1 MWNWYSG
8 DETGPA
14 GGAMPSQEHPG
25 TMSVT
30 DLTEQLAQTEQLVVQ
45 LKDLIREKDNELRK
59 KDERLKEEKETV
71 ESRISKAKL
80 QNKAKIAS
88 LTSQLEE
95 LKKQLSS
102 ANVKANKPEHKKAS
116 GDGDQESASANR
128 GKILVLRKR
137 VEELE
142 TQLSLKNEDLLR
154 KEAELETQRL
164 RGSEMD
170 AMLAEKEKKL
180 AEKEAYIIELQV
192 SSGANL
198 YKDRGSLDT
207 QVTQRDGTHEDL
219 QLLMKNLT
227 RKVEESE
234 ERCSLLQEQA
244 DSLKSLLQKER
255 SHFQEREAM
264 YMENIRV
271 FQGITQ
277 DKEKELQ
284 EQSQKHEQ
292 ELFKLLA
299 KSDASAD
306 LHQLLKALKQ
316 KLHEEEEVLLGKN
329 QVIGVLQAEL
339 DHKDQQLKE
348 MSEQSKRLQSE
359 RENLQSKLDAEKH
372 VMRAQLRD
380 LMEKHE
386 TELHAVR
393 EKHELEVQ
401 EKCQTVLELQKQ
413 LQNNK
418 GSAME
423 APTGYDQE
431 TQVEVQRLQDELKLK
446 TEEASKSEAKF
457 LKMKAWSKSRIR
469 QLEEELKTLED
480 KNISLSSRVSE
491 LEHEKQDL
499 EEKLSSLSELRSLNE
514 QLLTKL
520 VHYEEQQRKMQA
532 DLEQVAHRTDS
543 QTSES
548 GSVDELHHQL
558 LEWNEMNPETEGT
571 HVASQE
577 EKVVLAM
584 RMAQMEE
591 DREAMDSGQQE
602 LEEELSGAR
611 GVGRLRQP
619 RRKGSKGA
627 AKLQDEFDFNS
638 KSFEDQNVTLDSID
652 SANGEN
658 MGGLRIVVEEL
669 ELERNQLQDQIMTLE
684 ERCRELEERVQL
696 QARIE
701 SLQVTFDVDEE
712 AESLKFVQSENERLQ
727 SQLLQLRQL
736 HSREADQ
743 HYDLTSTLN
752 QQLKSLTDRNA
763 FLESAILE
771 KEQLMLEATGK
782 AEQVGILQKSLQERE
797 TCNKEVREKLDLS
810 EQKVD
815 EYKKRQTVIEAEN
828 VSLKVANE
836 EMEIKLS
843 AYKERV
849 VSQENA
855 VEKLQL
861 ELEQTNEELDKLNS
875 CHLEERSQLIY
886 DLQRC
891 EREVDVLKEALQEK
905 DKEMSSLSASLM
917 EYTEQALLLKEQIYS
932 KEHQMREMGEALAK
946 AERECHL
953 LREAQS
959 ADIQETSAQ
968 ITSLSE
974 QLHEA
979 NIELNKAKYITETKT
994 KQAEELIGQIN
1005 ENDVTINNLGLEV
1018 QAQSVTHSNHIM
1030 ECSAQIAS
1038 LKEQVNTYVA
1048 KCEAVETNYKKEIEC
1063 LKSQLEREDS
1073 ERTRLARLLEEK
1085 NNQEQRFENELKL
1098 AKEQYNQVISGI
1110 SKKDEDFKKLSKQ
1123 FVEQKEELSRE
1134 LQIKEHDLSLVQ
1146 KRLETVIHDSEGKIK
1161 TLQEN
1166 TEELKQRLREKS
1178 EVINKI
1184 DAEQNVLLEKNKL
1197 LETTISE
1204 INHSIDHLE
1213 GQRQLL
1219 CTEKDQLVKELSNK
1233 ESEISSLNQELQE
1246 IERKLTDKESEITLL
1261 NQVLQEGQS
1270 KITEKE
1276 LEMSSLN
1283 QTLQEAKGK
1292 ITDKKSEI
1300 SSLNQALQEA
1310 HSKIT
1315 VKESEISS
1323 LNQALQEAQN
1333 KITDKKSEISSL
1345 NQELQEAQNKITEKE
1360 SKILSLTQA
1369 LQEAQS
1375 KITEKES
1382 EISSLNQVLQEAQS
1396 KKTGKESEVLLLKQ
1410 TLQEA
1415 HSKITEKE
1423 SEISSVNQKLAEAQ
1437 GKMIEKENKN
1447 SLLNQTLQEV
1457 HRKMTDVAQQLTK
1470 EQETGSKL
1478 QLEKEELREKV
1489 EQLSMQ
1495 SLQKDRAVNEQ
1506 LEERVKECL
1515 NLRKTLKEEQEAS
1528 HSLQKEIRSL
1538 ENQIKEHQ
1546 QKVSEK
1552 DAELEVRSAEYH
1564 VVCEDLSQNKE
1575 ANSVFQKEIEK
1586 LSKEMEEMRQELYIK
1601 RSTIDELQTETD
1613 LLKQHTD
1620 TLKVD
1625 NTQLSSSIELMNKA
1639 LSSKADEINTLSSH
1653 LSQQGHTILSLK
1665 DHIDTLLAEKQTL
1678 ILNVEERDL
1687 LLHQKKEL
1695 LQEMQKKLEG
1705 EGLCLQTLQNQ
1716 LQSLASEK
1724 SQLQQLIEDKEIE
1737 MKRASQE
1744 MKLYRDKSEEAE
1756 LLRMQ
1761 LSEHMVLI
1769 AELQGQAKNLSENIA
1784 ELKHNLAEKDTFL
1797 KQKVDDYTHLNAH
1810 FSEAQVSLDT
1820 QRKQIDS
1827 LILENEQ
1834 CKSAINEGELARKQL
1849 ALAYEEITQKAQVKE
1864 GQCEALMQQV
1874 THLQE
1879 INTNLNSELNDLKNF
1894 VKANESSLSEK
1905 ETLMISQLEE
1915 RSFLVSSLQDRVQ
1928 GLTSAIKSLEHSL
1941 TEKEMTISNLQ
1952 EKYASLYERNHER
1965 EQSFIKKDEEISKL
1979 LAVASEKDVCL
1990 QVSESS
1996 IQALTSEA
2004 CHLREE
2010 LENSVSNLNNISE
2023 VLKEKDHVIS
2033 INQQSLQAMRTEL
2046 DALKVDNETAV
2057 IELRARTQEI
2067 EQKEVSLQSM
2077 LGKCSS
2083 HAQLIVSLQSEIDHL
2098 NSKLLQDQ
2106 QDHTLH
2112 EEQLQLMLENIRK
2125 EKVLVEEALEE
2136 LRQENEN
2143 SISVL
2148 QNGIT
2153 EKAEHVKELEGKLNH
2168 QLKECEA
2175 QILNLK
2181 TENADLQK
2189 QVSGKAEEICELNL
2203 ILEKCK
2209 QDFSNLQQKSE
2220 QDCHSVIEQ
2229 NDKLTKLSSHLEKE
2243 VQLKENNIQSLLKD
2257 LHFVEEQLRVLCDE
2271 KLTEYATVD
2280 TQADYRSNREKFF
2293 SMFSVAFTQKSS
2305 MADFTQTLVAK
2316 EKDIAEKL
2324 QLMISFQNENASL
2337 HTDLQKI
2344 KQDYNLERQ
2353 ALVEQVAEKDNT
2365 LAKINAM
2372 LLQLQEETHLAKN
2385 ELGMSQS
2392 TLEEERNRVV
2402 ELLEGE
2408 KRQNS
2413 LMQNLN
2419 VQLNQ
2424 QKELIS
2430 ALTDQMKDKDA
2441 SLTQIMQSMSSEIL
2455 KFSEERTILNS
2466 ELESSKSSLLS
2477 KISDLSVELEESKT
2491 EVQKYQKLLTE
2502 KEDLVVNLESEK
2514 GLMQLQLEKFSKE
2527 KENLKR
2533 KLQAA
2538 LVVRKDLMQKF
2549 EKLEVSKQ
2557 EDIQSERLKTAE
2569 VKRVADELSCKL
2581 QTVQNQY
2588 DELEHHMQLI
2598 KKELLE
2604 REQRINKSDVA
2615 FSDKER
2621 LVEELQSK
2629 LLQLQHSLS
2638 QKEDLCQEHVN
2649 SIQEKELHFQQ
2660 IKVSLSERINVLQEE
2675 NSQLLGKIE
2684 NMKSDFE
2691 KIQEKQVSLEPGYY
2705 VMEHL
2710 RSSSRD
2716 GEESV
2721 IVHNNVHASLLCNNG
2736 NAETTE
2742 RADRAALLG
2751 TIGEENDLLQEE
2763 HSDILAANEEKC
2775 KKCDQSLQQVHVLQE
2790 EVQAQKKLLQE
2801 KALLLSSRD
2810 LKLEGQKAK
2819 MEEILN
2825 ELQQMKQ
2832 DEVMTLDMK
2841 SLVQEKEAQLVQLN
2855 SALTDSI
2862 GEIQVLKGEIQK
2874 LTGELERKQEETAGI
2889 KSTLGQLDQCRKD
2902 KEMMEAQISLLQT
2915 KIETV
2920 TAELESFKQ
2929 IEQQISHDKETYVEA
2944 QRINQVE
2951 TEKLKHELGAVNF
2964 SLLEKNN
2971 EIAHLQASL
2980 ETISKLSEEESQ
2992 KLQNKLDETQKE
3004 AEKLKI
3010 MFNQMEEEM
3019 HKNTGKLEKANI
3031 EISNLQMKLED
3042 SYIEDVEL
3050 QFSTKTD
3057 DKVIESLQATNSQII
3072 TRCEECLRKEN
3083 CIEDLEKKVMRHTQN
3098 LQELTDTQNK
3108 NTIEQESRRS
3118 EEISFREQLQRKLQ
3132 AALLSRKDIMKENK
3146 ALKQKVEALNL
3157 ERDDLKRLI
3166 ADLQEQKH
3174 YEISSLSQK
3183 TEDLQAENTRLLVV
3197 NENLSA
3203 ACESLKS
3210 TMENIVQEKEAFSF
3224 QLNSLKD
3231 SQTDELSGWK
3241 AKHGELNKEYE
3252 SLLQAYE
3259 NITDEIDK
3267 MRQVIEVTKKEKYET
3282 LQNFQKLQSENH
3294 MLGKQIREINEEC
3307 NNLRKT
3313 MEFKEQET
3321 QVLQNKTEKLTG
3333 LLQASKTEEYRLG
3346 ETSCQNSQLIDEN
3359 KQLKETCE
3367 SLKLLLEKEKENYDL
3382 LINKIVKD
3390 HKVDMEKLKIDTDRQ
3405 MSQLQS
3411 ENEVLCIKLADL
3423 SKELNDSKQHLVE
3436 STTKTSKTLEKLNN
3450 MELNLEQ
3457 EKLAR
3462 ESDLNKIS
3470 LENMTLNEKVKI
3482 LEDDKSLLMEE
3493 VENIQDQ
3500 MFQLR
3505 NERDSLETEFLNAAK
3520 KNDELIETFKSL
3532 QAQTNYLSQQVEC
3545 LRAEKGIIIR
3555 ERENEQLQLLRE
3567 FEERVRC
3574 AQKDSS
3580 GKKSQSKELQ
3590 ELLKEKQ
3597 LEINQLQKDS
3607 IKFQE
3612 LILDLEG
3619 SLKDSSSQNVFLQEE
3634 FTKTQNEVLS
3644 LTKELSSNRS
3654 LLEKAEGRITKLTV
3668 EVRSLGSEPGERA
3681 EKPLSKKQA
3690 DFVNLSSTS
3699 LEDTR
3704 EVNSITAS
3712 RSPEL
3717 VSAHFRE
3724 DNQLLQL
3731 EHQHPKLGFQ
3741 KDNGLDNKVN
3751 ALQKDV
3757 AQNEQKLQQL
3767 MLEKERF
3774 KADLEK
3780 QLTLS
3785 QNMKK
3790 IIDNKDKEISEL
3802 ISTKDGEISGYI
3814 AQVQQQYRKQVE
3826 DFELQVRSFKVQIAR
3841 SDEECQKKENELK
3854 DLQVQYEKA
3863 INDKNHISNEIQTF
3877 RKCMS
3882 SLQTDRDLLS
3892 SELKNMHIQHDI
3904 ALSQRDNVILTTT
3917 SENENLKKELK
3928 NLLNQLD
3935 DFNAENAMLGAQ
3947 LVRYR
3952 EDLNQVLSLK
3962 DHQLKELI
3970 RQKLDH
3976 IKSLEEEKRNL
3987 QKENKDLKNLNNM
4000 QKHATEAVELENKKL
4015 TSKVRDQELLI
4026 AEINKEKILRDSRK
4040 DVSDKNVT
4048 VSPVEEYNLNMT
4060 AVEPDVGLLK
4070 KELNSVKMPEKPYW
4084 DIYNENKQLASQN
4097 ETFGKA
4103 MAALQNDRDS
4113 LIEDFKE
4120 LQSRYASELRA
4131 ETIRAD
4137 DLQRQLEDFKSQV
4150 YSLLKTNSFLSQTL
4164 LAGEHQITL
4173 DQLSAEIQSLCVA
4186 LTTRSTEVSR
4196 LSSECGSYSQQIS
4209 AFSKSMASL
4218 QHERER
4224 LLQQLRDAKQVTV
4237 PSGDPLEKAEPQYL
4251 SMTRSDTTAD
4261 SVTLVSDFNYAA
4273 ELLKLRSK
4281 VSELEGLL
4289 QDAKTLQEAAERE
4302 TSSYQCELA
4311 ELRSEKNLL
4320 VAEAQA
4326 LRLQFN
4332 ASLAEKEHQI
4342 AELHK
4347 THQESAAVTSSY
4359 FSTKNLER
4367 AALAASPAVPQKA
4380 ESGAVKSEAQRLV
4393 HEIHQRDL
4401 IIQQLS
4407 AKARDSIEMNAALS
4421 AQLKTVSQGLR
4432 DTQMRYSDLQRDCQD
4447 AKRRGTLAE
4456 VPPGAPQERDILVDI
4471 DSTELM
4477 DLRRRLAETEL
4488 SYDAI
4493 QQELSLLSERL
4504 TCEKTRREAAEEALM
4519 LAEQQSKRLETS
4531 PLSREYEFSLQM
4543 ESDDEREALI
4553 IDPTQHVVVRKMRGG
4568 ALALRQWLRGR
4579 SLYCS
4584 RLLTSR
4590 GKSRYMFFT
4599 YLLLLHALVLMCLT
4613 GVL

>member
-658 MGGLRIVVEEL
+658 MGGWWPENSSPNSGLRIVVEEL

-2189 QVSGKAEEICELNL
+2189 
-2203 ILEKCK
+2203 
-2209 QDFSNLQQKSE
+2209 
-2220 QDCHSVIEQ
+2220 
-2229 NDKLTKLSSHLEKE
+2229 
-2243 VQLKENNIQSLLKD
+2243 
-2257 LHFVEEQLRVLCDE
+2257 
-2271 KLTEYATVD
+2271 
-2280 TQADYRSNREKFF
+2280 
-2293 SMFSVAFTQKSS
+2293 
-2305 MADFTQTLVAK
+2305 
-2316 EKDIAEKL
+2316 
-2324 QLMISFQNENASL
+2324 QNENASL